1 MLEESHALFVH
12 GVCYNTGVPKKPDE
26 AEYSIE
32 ENGVMVKWTPSSQDP
47 NPVMGYVIEGLDD
60 GKWNYDW

>member
-1 MLEESHALFVH
+1 M
-12 GVCYNTGVPKKPDE
+12 PKKPDE